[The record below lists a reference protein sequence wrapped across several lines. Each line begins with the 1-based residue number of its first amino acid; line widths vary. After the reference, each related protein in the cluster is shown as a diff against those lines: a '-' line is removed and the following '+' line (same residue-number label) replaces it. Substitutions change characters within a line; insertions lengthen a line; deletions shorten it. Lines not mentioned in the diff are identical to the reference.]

1 MPRCGWGSRMGISIC
16 IEGAFA
22 RWKVGTEDCKE
33 IDAYN
38 LVEMLTDALSE
49 GENVDYQEVSFILG
63 RLSSLQK
70 PELIGIVL
78 ENLDR
83 LWVVVGG
90 HVMEA
95 GVARQGAEERDA
107 VANEHR
113 DASDDETLNEARA
126 QELLVGVIFFAARG

>member
-1 MPRCGWGSRMGISIC
+1 M
-16 IEGAFA
+16 
-22 RWKVGTEDCKE
+22 
-33 IDAYN
+33 
-38 LVEMLTDALSE
+38 
-49 GENVDYQEVSFILG
+49 DYQEVSFILG

-107 VANEHR
+107 VAHEHR